1 MAKKKT
7 KRRRSKKYISIY
19 DSAVAYGNLT
29 ILTEGTTGYSPIGW
43 FTGKYDLVSNEYGTW
58 TSEGVVT
65 TTQWK
70 GEDQI
75 SMKDMLNE
83 PGQAMNQ
90 IMLNTKA
97 NWIGMTTNAIL
108 FNVGAKVLK
117 KAMRQPIREA
127 NRLIRPL
134 GMGVQI

>member
-7 KRRRSKKYISIY
+7 KRRRSKKYISVY
-19 DSAVAYGNLT
+19 DTAVAYGNLT

-43 FTGKYDLVSNEYGTW
+43 FKGEYDLKLGESDLGIGMAVDT
-58 TSEGVVT
+58 
-65 TTQWK
+65 WK
-70 GEDQI
+70 GQEQI

-90 IMLNTKA
+90 IMANTKA
-97 NWIGMTTNAIL
+97 NWVGMTTNAIL